1 MDKGKVARGRGLVD
15 KKKTRSR
22 AVAGKRKREKFFAI
36 GDIHGN
42 LSHLEQLMEKIRPA
56 LNRERDTLVFLG
68 DYIDRGPASK
78 GVVDYII
85 QLRKELAH
93 VVCLKGN
100 HEEMLLDWVIDGKNY
115 DLYLYNGGAAT
126 IASYSE
132 DGEFKLPPEHLAF
145 FTSLLLYYETEHYIF
160 VHAGI
165 RGGIPLEEQDP
176 HDLVWIRDEFIL
188 SPHDYGKTVVFGH
201 TPLQR
206 VFIAPNK
213 IGIDTGAV
221 YGGNL
226 TCLELPAQR
235 FYSV

>member
-1 MDKGKVARGRGLVD
+1 MDKGKIKRGRGLVD
-15 KKKTRSR
+15 KRN
-22 AVAGKRKREKFFAI
+22 VENFFAI

-42 LSHLEQLMEKIRPA
+42 LSHLEQLLEKIKPA
-56 LNRERDTLVFLG
+56 LNQEKDTLVFLG

-78 GVVDYII
+78 GVVDFIL
-85 QLRKELAH
+85 QLRKDLPH
-93 VVCLKGN
+93 IVCLKGN
-100 HEEMLLDWVIDGKNY
+100 HEDMLLDWVLNGKNY

-126 IASYSE
+126 IKSYSP
-132 DGEFKLPPEHLAF
+132 DGEFKLPQEHLDF
-145 FTSLLLYYETEHYIF
+145 FTSLLLYYETEKYIF

-176 HDLVWIRDEFIL
+176 HDLIWIRDEFIL

-221 YGGNL
+221 YGGTL